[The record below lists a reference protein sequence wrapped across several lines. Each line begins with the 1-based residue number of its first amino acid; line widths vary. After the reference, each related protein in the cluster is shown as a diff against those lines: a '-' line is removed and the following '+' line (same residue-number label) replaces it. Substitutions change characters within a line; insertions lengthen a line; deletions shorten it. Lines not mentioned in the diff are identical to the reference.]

1 MDAIP
6 VTTSYL
12 PTIAYSLLAVF
23 ITTLIALYYYVE
35 TGRAVQL
42 SKRLPNP
49 PSLPILGHALLTF
62 GLSPETVLRVALQFH
77 EKYGPVISVYFG
89 TRVIIGL
96 TDPQDIEII
105 LGSSVHLEKS
115 VEYRYFQPWLG
126 DGLLITSGDK
136 WRRHRKAIAP
146 TFHMS
151 ILKTF
156 VPLFYQNSMDLVRR
170 LRNEIGKEFDC
181 HDYLSAVTV
190 DILTE
195 TAMGVRKEKRQKTGY
210 DYAMAVMK
218 MSDILHRRHY
228 DFTLR
233 SDIIFKLTKFAK
245 KQKKLLNIIHTLT
258 DGVIEEKSKDV
269 EEKLKKSQ
277 QQKEV
282 QNSKT
287 IESLNVTKN
296 EENDTNI
303 ATKYTKLHYVRDDL
317 DDIDENDIGEKKR
330 LAFLDMMMDLKK
342 NGGQMTDEEIR
353 EEVNT
358 IMFEGHDTTAA
369 GSSFTLCALG
379 NHQDIQ
385 ARVHEEL
392 DAIFGDSNRPCTFQD
407 TLEMKYLER
416 VILEALRLFPP
427 VPLIARKLNEDVK
440 IITGDYILPKTATV
454 LIAQFA
460 VHRTEKYY
468 PNPTVFNPDNFLPE
482 KMQQRHYYSFIPF
495 SAGPRSCVGRKYAM
509 LKLKVLLSTILRNYR
524 VTSDVVDKDFVLR
537 ADIILKRHDGFK
549 IKLEPR
555 KPVSYNPEKQQEFN
569 ISVSA

>member
-1 MDAIP
+1 MDIIP

-23 ITTLIALYYYVE
+23 ITALIALYYYVE
-35 TGRAVQL
+35 SSRVVCLA
-42 SKRLPNP
+42 KRLPNP
-49 PSLPILGHALLTF
+49 SSLPIIGHALMTM
-62 GLSPETVLRVALQFH
+62 GLSPETVLVVGLQLH
-77 EKYGPVISVYFG
+77 KRYGSVLSVYFG
-89 TRVIIGL
+89 TRVIIAL
-96 TDPQDIEII
+96 TDPKDIEII
-105 LGSSVHLEKS
+105 LSSSVHLDKS
-115 VEYRYFQPWLG
+115 VEYRLFQPWLG
-126 DGLLITSGDK
+126 DGLLITTGDK

-156 VPLFYQNSMDLVRR
+156 VPLFYENSIDLVRR
-170 LRNEIGKEFDC
+170 LRDEVGKEFDC

-195 TAMGVRKEKRQKTGY
+195 TAMGVKREKRQQTGY

-218 MSDILHRRHY
+218 SLR
-228 DFTLR
+228 TLMEEQKN
-233 SDIIFKLTKFAK
+233 D
-245 KQKKLLNIIHTLT
+245 QKKKPMENEI
-258 DGVIEEKSKDV
+258 
-269 EEKLKKSQ
+269 
-277 QQKEV
+277 
-282 QNSKT
+282 
-287 IESLNVTKN
+287 KN
-296 EENDTNI
+296 NENDKNI
-303 ATKYTKLHYVRDDL
+303 AYTKLHYVRDDL
-317 DDIDENDIGEKKR
+317 DDIDENDIGEKRR
-330 LAFLDMMMDLKK
+330 LAFLEMMIDLKK
-342 NGGQMTDEEIR
+342 NGEKMTDKEIW

-392 DAIFGDSNRPCTFQD
+392 DTIFGDSDRQCTFQD

-416 VILEALRLFPP
+416 VILESLRLFPP
-427 VPLIARKLNEDVK
+427 VPLIARKLNEDVQ
-440 IITGDYILPKTATV
+440 IITGDYILPKDATIV
-454 LIAQFA
+454 IPQFI
-460 VHRTEKYY
+460 VHRAEKYY

-482 KMQQRHYYSFIPF
+482 KMQQRHYYAFIPF

-524 VTSDVVDKDFVLR
+524 VISNVADDNFVLQ

-555 KPVSYNPEKQQEFN
+555 KPVSRT
-569 ISVSA
+569 